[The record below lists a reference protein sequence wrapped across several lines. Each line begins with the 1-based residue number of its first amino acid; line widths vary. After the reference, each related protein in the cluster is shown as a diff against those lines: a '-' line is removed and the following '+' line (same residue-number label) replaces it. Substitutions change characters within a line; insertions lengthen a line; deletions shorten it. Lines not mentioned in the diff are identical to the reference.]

1 MKKKSWIDIKYVPT
15 INADQPFLF
24 EWALSLDKQHI
35 SSEPINI
42 NLKTIIN
49 MKKNGRKLIHI
60 HWPEYQWRGGNKF
73 IELIK
78 FLKFIFYLSILKLLS
93 IKIVFSIH
101 NFKPHTKQFGSNID
115 LLSTIYKLGDLHVY
129 HTQAYE
135 LIKPYRSLISKKIIP
150 RTYHKHPSYS
160 TIVDANKVKNITKNK
175 NLLCILQRN
184 HLSVDEIQ
192 EIISKNK
199 LLTKCDIWNKSKFD
213 IFSNYKNINVFLK
226 GRLTNLEMV
235 QLISKYKYIL
245 LLQKSNLT
253 SGLANLS
260 KALNTI
266 VITNNKFISYDLSK
280 ENVFHY
286 LINEKNYL
294 KKVSVSKKKN
304 NLNLK
309 SIKNSDYRNALIK
322 LIK

>member
-1 MKKKSWIDIKYVPT
+1 MKKKSWIDVKYVPT
-15 INADQPFLF
+15 INADHPLLF
-24 EWALSLDKQHI
+24 EWALSIDKQHI

-49 MKKNGRKLIHI
+49 MKKNGGKFLHI
-60 HWPEYQWRGGNKF
+60 HWPEYQWRGRNNL

-78 FLKFIFYLSILKLLS
+78 FLRFICYLSIMKLLS

-101 NFKPHTKQFGSNID
+101 NLTPHTKQFGSSID
-115 LLSTIYKLGDLHVY
+115 LLRTIYKLGDLHVY

-135 LIKPYRSLISKKIIP
+135 LIKPFRSIISKKIIP
-150 RTYHKHPSYS
+150 RIYHEYPSYS
-160 TIVDANKVKNITKNK
+160 TIVDANKVKNITKDN

-184 HLSVDEIQ
+184 HLSVDEVQ
-192 EIISKNK
+192 DIISKNK
-199 LLTKCDIWNKSKFD
+199 LLTKCDIWNKSKFN
-213 IFSNYKNINVFLK
+213 ISSKYKNINVLLK
-226 GRLTNLEMV
+226 GRLTNFEIV
-235 QLISKYKYIL
+235 ELISKYKYIL

-266 VITNNKFISYDLSK
+266 VITNNKFVSYDLSK
-280 ENVFHY
+280 GNVLHY

-304 NLNLK
+304 NLK
-309 SIKNSDYRNALIK
+309 SIKNSAYRKALIK